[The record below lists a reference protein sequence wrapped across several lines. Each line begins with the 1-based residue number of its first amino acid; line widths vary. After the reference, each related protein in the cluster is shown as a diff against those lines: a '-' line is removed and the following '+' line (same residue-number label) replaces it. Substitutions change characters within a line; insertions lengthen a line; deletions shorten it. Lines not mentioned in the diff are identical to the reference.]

1 MFGERTWTRLVSQS
15 CHGRVTIPIE
25 FRRTLGILD
34 AEMLEMTVEGGELR
48 IRRVES
54 SARTAGAMIGR
65 GEFAAKDPP
74 AGDIARPMAQATAN
88 GE

>member
-34 AEMLEMTVEGGELR
+34 EEILEMTLGDGELR
-48 IRRVES
+48 IRRLES
-54 SARTAGAMIGR
+54 PASGEGAALIAARMHPGN
-65 GEFAAKDPP
+65 
-74 AGDIARPMAQATAN
+74 ARRDD
-88 GE
+88 G

>member
-34 AEMLEMTVEGGELR
+34 AETLEMTLEDGELH
-48 IRRVES
+48 IRRLDPPVS
-54 SARTAGAMIGR
+54 
-65 GEFAAKDPP
+65 GEAPFAADHT
-74 AGDIARPMAQATAN
+74 DARQERLRTS
-88 GE
+88 

>member
-34 AEMLEMTVEGGELR
+34 AEMLEMTLEDGELR
-48 IRRVES
+48 IRKLDPSGAEV
-54 SARTAGAMIGR
+54 ATPFAVTRTDERQANRRAG
-65 GEFAAKDPP
+65 
-74 AGDIARPMAQATAN
+74 
-88 GE
+88 